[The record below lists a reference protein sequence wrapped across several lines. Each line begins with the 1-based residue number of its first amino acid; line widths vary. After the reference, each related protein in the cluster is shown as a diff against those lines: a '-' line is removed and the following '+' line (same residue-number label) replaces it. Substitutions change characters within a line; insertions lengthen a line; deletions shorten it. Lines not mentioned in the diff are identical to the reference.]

1 MKKCDG
7 FTFILVGLFVQ
18 WQGLKISVGRSKA
31 ARKLS
36 GSGARLRGGGGG
48 GLVWQVCYSGMCQL
62 LRPFKGSYGIL

>member
-18 WQGLKISVGRSKA
+18 WQGLKISGGCSEA

-36 GSGARLRGGGGG
+36 GSGARIRGA
-48 GLVWQVCYSGMCQL
+48 LIWQVCYLGVCQL